1 MERKEWDK
9 LICQEDLALTE
20 IKESFNQDPFLLCTE
35 VLCPQRVDKV
45 TTLKAI
51 TVMLQKANFC
61 IKDNQLKAKDQE
73 LEINMP
79 ADKWAESNL
88 DHILE
93 PKRPNLNWIER
104 IWKDLMRAMS
114 IKPVLNLWNPD
125 PFILNQDLL

>member
-35 VLCPQRVDKV
+35 VLRPQRVDKV
-45 TTLKAI
+45 TILRAI

-73 LEINMP
+73 LAINMQV
-79 ADKWAESNL
+79 DKWAKSNL

-93 PKRPNLNWIER
+93 LKRPNLN
-104 IWKDLMRAMS
+104 
-114 IKPVLNLWNPD
+114 
-125 PFILNQDLL
+125 